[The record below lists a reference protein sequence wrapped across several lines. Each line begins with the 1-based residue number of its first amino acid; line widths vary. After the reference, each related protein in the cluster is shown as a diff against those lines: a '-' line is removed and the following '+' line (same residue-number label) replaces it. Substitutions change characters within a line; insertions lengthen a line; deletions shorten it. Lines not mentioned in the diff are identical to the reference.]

1 MYSDCVVDMCS
12 LIWHPPLQVAQMQI
26 DLEALQPQLIVASQ
40 EVDDIMVIIE
50 RDSIEVCV
58 TPLLIILWFD
68 DFQFNLNV
76 KSALIISFFK
86 YLYVQVA
93 KTEKIVKA
101 EEVIANEQA
110 SVAKGIKDECDAD
123 LAEAIPILE
132 SALSA
137 LNTLTPSVSFI

>member
-1 MYSDCVVDMCS
+1 M
-12 LIWHPPLQVAQMQI
+12 
-26 DLEALQPQLIVASQ
+26 
-40 EVDDIMVIIE
+40 
-50 RDSIEVCV
+50 
-58 TPLLIILWFD
+58 
-68 DFQFNLNV
+68 
-76 KSALIISFFK
+76 IISFFK